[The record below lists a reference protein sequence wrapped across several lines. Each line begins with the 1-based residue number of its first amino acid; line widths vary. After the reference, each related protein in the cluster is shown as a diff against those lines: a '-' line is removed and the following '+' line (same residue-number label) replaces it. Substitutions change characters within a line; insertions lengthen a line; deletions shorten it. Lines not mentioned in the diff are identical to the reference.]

1 MTSLRV
7 TSFRL
12 GSVLVCLGVVFT
24 GLTPIN
30 RAEGG
35 TFEAT
40 DATDAIR
47 IQAQI
52 RAAHFLSKA
61 SFGAKQED
69 LEIGNPS
76 NPSSL
81 ANRIYQIGYRNACTE
96 WIDHQFAIVD
106 DFNSARSNSATPAYF
121 VRSHLGTIFDM
132 LEADGIFYDSES
144 GHPAGTINTTAGVS
158 ITRYRRYAWWDNALR
173 GEDQLRQ
180 RFAWALSQI
189 FVIGPSAFGNTSE
202 DWTGFGA
209 WLGATRYYDEVLLDN
224 AFGSRVAGN
233 ESYENYRQLLSNMT
247 FSPLMGYYLSHF
259 GNRKASITSQRY
271 PDENY
276 AREIMQLFSI
286 GLQELELDG
295 RAKATPDGELIPTYN
310 NDDIQALARLFTG
323 FVANKDPDD
332 LDDPIKGGRVNRNYN
347 RPMWIKASDH
357 DNNRNYSEDPNNPG
371 QPDPNAVQEKRFL
384 GSALTSIPES
394 PTSDD
399 VIAEIE
405 QGLDIIANHPNVAP
419 FICEQLIKRMVK
431 SNPSRA
437 YVRRVANKF
446 NDDGDGNRGN
456 FRAVL
461 KAILLDPELS
471 RGQRV
476 SRRRSPDRV
485 EVSSRGSEHSRLKEP
500 VVAIASMIRA
510 LDPTPNS
517 DTDETM
523 VLGGTLSNF
532 GQEPYAAPSVFNFYL
547 PSFQPPG
554 SIIDY
559 RPSRRIPSGSLVAPE
574 FQILDAVTANKSV
587 NQIISWIRNGRV
599 TTSYTNNGYDLRYQ
613 IDFDL
618 DDERA
623 LIADLD
629 NAPQLLQEVDL
640 RLCSGSLSESSK
652 AVIIDALTTST
663 TRNTDIR
670 LDEVLIGVLT
680 SPDFMVEQ

>member
-1 MTSLRV
+1 
-7 TSFRL
+7 
-12 GSVLVCLGVVFT
+12 
-24 GLTPIN
+24 
-30 RAEGG
+30 
-35 TFEAT
+35 
-40 DATDAIR
+40 
-47 IQAQI
+47 
-52 RAAHFLSKA
+52 
-61 SFGAKQED
+61 
-69 LEIGNPS
+69 
-76 NPSSL
+76 
-81 ANRIYQIGYRNACTE
+81 
-96 WIDHQFAIVD
+96 
-106 DFNSARSNSATPAYF
+106 
-121 VRSHLGTIFDM
+121 
-132 LEADGIFYDSES
+132 
-144 GHPAGTINTTAGVS
+144 
-158 ITRYRRYAWWDNALR
+158 
-173 GEDQLRQ
+173 
-180 RFAWALSQI
+180 
-189 FVIGPSAFGNTSE
+189 
-202 DWTGFGA
+202 
-209 WLGATRYYDEVLLDN
+209 
-224 AFGSRVAGN
+224 
-233 ESYENYRQLLSNMT
+233 
-247 FSPLMGYYLSHF
+247 
-259 GNRKASITSQRY
+259 
-271 PDENY
+271 
-276 AREIMQLFSI
+276 
-286 GLQELELDG
+286 
-295 RAKATPDGELIPTYN
+295 
-310 NDDIQALARLFTG
+310 
-323 FVANKDPDD
+323 
-332 LDDPIKGGRVNRNYN
+332 
-347 RPMWIKASDH
+347 MWIKASDH